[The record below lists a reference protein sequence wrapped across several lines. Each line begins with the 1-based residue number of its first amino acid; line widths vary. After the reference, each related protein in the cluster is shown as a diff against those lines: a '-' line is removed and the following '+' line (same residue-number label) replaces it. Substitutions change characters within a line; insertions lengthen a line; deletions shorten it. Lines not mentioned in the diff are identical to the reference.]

1 MKPHI
6 FNSHLACSPLHAEK
20 IKYVDQFLAFP
31 WGRAS
36 FDMLMSSIKERDEV
50 SLSQNTIALKGFVLS
65 LQLVMIEAV
74 PSLTGVVEDGG
85 SSASD
90 GDESDD
96 EDGKGKK
103 SINTGHAS
111 DIDTVAKA
119 HIVSII
125 TAGVEEFHLN
135 PELGSSDDDE
145 DVLVANLVKC
155 LEDGFAFANSHF
167 TGGATKANVNRMRE
181 DGKTGKNRS
190 RKNTKVNLKEPVT
203 DAVNA
208 DYVADIVRKSVSAE
222 LCKMGEQIKNLS
234 DNVTTSHQLVRT
246 DIQGIGILRTPL
258 LQNANNIINEAVRFA
273 NQHSLQTMKMTSP
286 CIFFKHNLI
295 GITAEKGVVEETNDD
310 DADVNL
316 ESEQNADVLSDID
329 APAVETNPH
338 LQDSADGR
346 SDIDD
351 PAVKNNPHLQD
362 SADVLPDTNAPAVE
376 TNPHL
381 QDSLK
386 PTDVGHSRVPLVA
399 ENDPI
404 SKDSGDT
411 SLAFPRPTFSLGL
424 TQEDPQLS
432 KTSAPDSEDY
442 GDEHMTVDPPPTSNE
457 NDAPAPL
464 YRKSKRP
471 RVVPRSLVCDYQCD
485 KRILVRAWEAHV
497 FATRRVP
504 NIDYA
509 VKFAKLSSKL
519 ESPIKELSAI
529 VDRST
534 HLPPK
539 VLDVLIHH
547 TRSVFQSHPVS
558 LQSKNSVFLDTKFV
572 SLLSKTFAKFSKA
585 SKKEIFRFPAA
596 LADYLV
602 QDFPIDEA
610 NRFYFPFNFDKKHW
624 VGVCVDS
631 SLGQV
636 SVLDSNT
643 SLRTDGMITSKDMK
657 TFTIDRPRSI
667 PQNTTSFDLGVTSI
681 LIIQAHA
688 VGGLE
693 VCQCITPDVL
703 DVEVERLAV
712 MIYEENIGIEPLICR
727 TKPREARPLHPAEH
741 VLGAEEVRNRGG
753 SRNYV
758 VVVKKQTSGTTK
770 NPGRLFYCCPKG
782 TEENNP
788 LIERVTLL
796 HISMFQDKFHLFT
809 WTDERVVE
817 EVEDLKCEVCEL
829 KADISDVR
837 AELSTIRKESERIKL
852 MVELARDRKCCCAI
866 L

>member
-1 MKPHI
+1 MVTGLNCRKYPTNSKKRSTKSITEKPYWGEL
-6 FNSHLACSPLHAEK
+6 FGLMTEVQHAEK
-20 IKYVDQFLAFP
+20 IKDVDQFLVFP

-50 SLSQNTIALKGFVLS
+50 SLLQNTIALKGFVLS
-65 LQLVMIEAV
+65 LQLVMIEVV
-74 PSLTGVVEDGG
+74 PSLTEVVEDGG

-103 SINTGHAS
+103 SINTGHVS

-119 HIVSII
+119 HVVSII

-145 DVLVANLVKC
+145 DLLVANLVKC
-155 LEDGFAFANSHF
+155 VEDGFAFANSHF
-167 TGGATKANVNRMRE
+167 IGGATKADVNRMRE

-203 DAVNA
+203 DAVDA

-234 DNVTTSHQLVRT
+234 DNVTTSHPLFRT
-246 DIQGIGILRTPL
+246 DIQGMFQNFQRDITKFVTPL
-258 LQNANNIINEAVRFA
+258 CTAPHIPPPLPTPHSTQSGMRNPSGSTTPANANNIINEAVRFA
-273 NQHSLQTMKMTSP
+273 NQHSLQTK
-286 CIFFKHNLI
+286 K

-316 ESEQNADVLSDID
+316 ESEPNADVLSDID
-329 APAVETNPH
+329 APAAETNPH

-346 SDIDD
+346 SDTDD
-351 PAVKNNPHLQD
+351 PSVETNPHLPD

-381 QDSLK
+381 QDSENHPKSKK

-471 RVVPRSLVCDYQCD
+471 RVVPRSLVGDYQCD
-485 KRILVRAWEAHV
+485 KRIL
-497 FATRRVP
+497 
-504 NIDYA
+504 
-509 VKFAKLSSKL
+509 
-519 ESPIKELSAI
+519 
-529 VDRST
+529 
-534 HLPPK
+534 

-572 SLLSKTFAKFSKA
+572 SLLAKTFAKFSKA

-643 SLRTDGMITSKDMK
+643 SLRTDGMITSEMRSISQMFPYILRQAGKQISSKDMK

-667 PQNTTSFDLGVTSI
+667 PQNTTSFDSGVTSI

-693 VCQCITPDVL
+693 VCKCITPDVL
-703 DVEVERLAV
+703 DIEVERLAV
-712 MIYEENIGIEPLICR
+712 MIYEENIGVI
-727 TKPREARPLHPAEH
+727 
-741 VLGAEEVRNRGG
+741 
-753 SRNYV
+753 
-758 VVVKKQTSGTTK
+758 
-770 NPGRLFYCCPKG
+770 
-782 TEENNP
+782 
-788 LIERVTLL
+788 
-796 HISMFQDKFHLFT
+796 
-809 WTDERVVE
+809 
-817 EVEDLKCEVCEL
+817 
-829 KADISDVR
+829 
-837 AELSTIRKESERIKL
+837 
-852 MVELARDRKCCCAI
+852 
-866 L
+866 

>member
-1 MKPHI
+1 MSSGADETGETPHLQFPPRMFVVGDEPLGIRVTSYHKPSAITKILNALTEDEIEAIRKTAFGKLVEIADKPSFSGRFGRFLISRQLKIVKKHEAWFLFAGKPVRFSI
-6 FNSHLACSPLHAEK
+6 REFAMVTGLNCRKYPTNSKKRSTKSITEKPYWGELFGLMTEVQHAEK
-20 IKYVDQFLAFP
+20 IKDVDQFLVFP

-50 SLSQNTIALKGFVLS
+50 SLLQNTIALKGFVLS

-74 PSLTGVVEDGG
+74 PSLTEVVEDGG

-103 SINTGHAS
+103 SINTGHVS

-119 HIVSII
+119 HVVSII

-155 LEDGFAFANSHF
+155 VEDGFAFANSHF
-167 TGGATKANVNRMRE
+167 IGGATKADVNRMRE

-203 DAVNA
+203 DAVDA

-234 DNVTTSHQLVRT
+234 DNVTTSHPLFRT
-246 DIQGIGILRTPL
+246 DIQGMFQNFQRDITKFVTPL
-258 LQNANNIINEAVRFA
+258 CTAPHIPPPLPTPHSTQSGMRNPSGSTTPANANNIINEAVRFA
-273 NQHSLQTMKMTSP
+273 NQHSLQTK
-286 CIFFKHNLI
+286 K

-316 ESEQNADVLSDID
+316 ESEPNADGRSDTD
-329 APAVETNPH
+329 DPAVETNPH
-338 LQDSADGR
+338 LQDS
-346 SDIDD
+346 
-351 PAVKNNPHLQD
+351 VK
-362 SADVLPDTNAPAVE
+362 ADVLPDTNAPAVE

-381 QDSLK
+381 QDSVKADVLPDTNAPAVETNPHLQDSENHPK
-386 PTDVGHSRVPLVA
+386 SKEPTDVGHSRVPLVA

-471 RVVPRSLVCDYQCD
+471 RVVPRSLVGDYQCD
-485 KRILVRAWEAHV
+485 KRIL
-497 FATRRVP
+497 
-504 NIDYA
+504 
-509 VKFAKLSSKL
+509 
-519 ESPIKELSAI
+519 
-529 VDRST
+529 
-534 HLPPK
+534 

-572 SLLSKTFAKFSKA
+572 SLLAKTFAKFSKA

-643 SLRTDGMITSKDMK
+643 SLRTDGMITSEMRSISQMFPYILRQAGKQISSKDMK

-667 PQNTTSFDLGVTSI
+667 PQNTTSFDSGVTSI

-693 VCQCITPDVL
+693 VCKCITPDVL
-703 DVEVERLAV
+703 DIEVERLAV
-712 MIYEENIGIEPLICR
+712 MIYEENIGVI
-727 TKPREARPLHPAEH
+727 
-741 VLGAEEVRNRGG
+741 
-753 SRNYV
+753 
-758 VVVKKQTSGTTK
+758 
-770 NPGRLFYCCPKG
+770 
-782 TEENNP
+782 
-788 LIERVTLL
+788 
-796 HISMFQDKFHLFT
+796 
-809 WTDERVVE
+809 
-817 EVEDLKCEVCEL
+817 
-829 KADISDVR
+829 
-837 AELSTIRKESERIKL
+837 
-852 MVELARDRKCCCAI
+852 
-866 L
+866 

>member
-1 MKPHI
+1 MLRKKTVTDPKI
-6 FNSHLACSPLHAEK
+6 RFKYALLALLSAVIVPTSHNPRIAHQHAEK
-20 IKYVDQFLAFP
+20 IKDVDQFLAFP

-74 PSLTGVVEDGG
+74 PSLTGVIEDGG

-96 EDGKGKK
+96 EDGNGKK
-103 SINTGHAS
+103 SINTGHVS
-111 DIDTVAKA
+111 DTDTVAKA
-119 HIVSII
+119 HVVSII

-155 LEDGFAFANSHF
+155 VEDGFAFANSHF
-167 TGGATKANVNRMRE
+167 TSGATKADVNRMRE

-190 RKNTKVNLKEPVT
+190 RKNTKVNLKEPIT
-203 DAVNA
+203 DAVEA

-222 LCKMGEQIKNLS
+222 LCKMGEQIKNLG
-234 DNVTTSHQLVRT
+234 DNLTTSHQLLRT
-246 DIQGIGILRTPL
+246 DIQGMFQNFQRDITKSGATPA
-258 LQNANNIINEAVRFA
+258 NANNIINEAVRFA
-273 NQHSLQTMKMTSP
+273 NQHSLQTK
-286 CIFFKHNLI
+286 K

-316 ESEQNADVLSDID
+316 ESEPNADVLSDID

-346 SDIDD
+346 SDTDD
-351 PAVKNNPHLQD
+351 PAVETNPHLQD

-376 TNPHL
+376 INPHL
-381 QDSLK
+381 HDSVSNLCQFFNENHPK
-386 PTDVGHSRVPLVA
+386 SKEPTDVGHSRVPLVA
-399 ENDPI
+399 ENDSI

-411 SLAFPRPTFSLGL
+411 SLAFPRPTFSLGM

-471 RVVPRSLVCDYQCD
+471 RVVPRSLVGDYQCD

-497 FATRRVP
+497 NATRRVP

-509 VKFAKLSSKL
+509 VKFTELYSKL
-519 ESPIKELSAI
+519 ESPFTIKLDGLSLTSKELSAI

-534 HLPPK
+534 HLPSK

-547 TRSVFQSHPVS
+547 KRSVFQSHPVS

-572 SLLSKTFAKFSKA
+572 SLLAKTF
-585 SKKEIFRFPAA
+585 
-596 LADYLV
+596 DY
-602 QDFPIDEA
+602 
-610 NRFYFPFNFDKKHW
+610 
-624 VGVCVDS
+624 S
-631 SLGQV
+631 
-636 SVLDSNT
+636 
-643 SLRTDGMITSKDMK
+643 
-657 TFTIDRPRSI
+657 
-667 PQNTTSFDLGVTSI
+667 
-681 LIIQAHA
+681 
-688 VGGLE
+688 
-693 VCQCITPDVL
+693 
-703 DVEVERLAV
+703 
-712 MIYEENIGIEPLICR
+712 
-727 TKPREARPLHPAEH
+727 
-741 VLGAEEVRNRGG
+741 
-753 SRNYV
+753 
-758 VVVKKQTSGTTK
+758 
-770 NPGRLFYCCPKG
+770 
-782 TEENNP
+782 
-788 LIERVTLL
+788 
-796 HISMFQDKFHLFT
+796 
-809 WTDERVVE
+809 
-817 EVEDLKCEVCEL
+817 
-829 KADISDVR
+829 
-837 AELSTIRKESERIKL
+837 
-852 MVELARDRKCCCAI
+852 
-866 L
+866 

>member
-1 MKPHI
+1 MVTGLNCRKYPTHSKKSSTKSITEKPYWGEL
-6 FNSHLACSPLHAEK
+6 FGLMTEVPHAEK
-20 IKYVDQFLAFP
+20 IKDVDQFLAFP

-74 PSLTGVVEDGG
+74 PSLTGVIEDGG

-96 EDGKGKK
+96 EDGNGKK
-103 SINTGHAS
+103 SINTGHVS
-111 DIDTVAKA
+111 DTDTVAKA
-119 HIVSII
+119 HVVSII

-155 LEDGFAFANSHF
+155 VEDGFAFANSHF
-167 TGGATKANVNRMRE
+167 TSGATKADVNRMRE

-203 DAVNA
+203 DAVEA

-222 LCKMGEQIKNLS
+222 LCKMGEQIKNLG
-234 DNVTTSHQLVRT
+234 DNLTTSHQLLRT
-246 DIQGIGILRTPL
+246 DIQGMFQNFQRDITKSGATPA
-258 LQNANNIINEAVRFA
+258 NANNIINEAVRFA
-273 NQHSLQTMKMTSP
+273 NQHSLQTK
-286 CIFFKHNLI
+286 K

-316 ESEQNADVLSDID
+316 ESEPNADVLSDID

-346 SDIDD
+346 SDTDD
-351 PAVKNNPHLQD
+351 PAVETNPHLQT
-362 SADVLPDTNAPAVE
+362 ADVLPDTNAPAVE

-381 QDSLK
+381 QDS
-386 PTDVGHSRVPLVA
+386 V
-399 ENDPI
+399 N
-404 SKDSGDT
+404 
-411 SLAFPRPTFSLGL
+411 
-424 TQEDPQLS
+424 PQLS

-471 RVVPRSLVCDYQCD
+471 RVVPRSLVGDYQCD
-485 KRILVRAWEAHV
+485 KRILVHAWEAHV
-497 FATRRVP
+497 NATRRVP
-504 NIDYA
+504 NINYA
-509 VKFAKLSSKL
+509 VKFAELSSKL
-519 ESPIKELSAI
+519 ESSWSPHCKHSLVDLLIQILDYIRYKELSAI
-529 VDRST
+529 
-534 HLPPK
+534 

-572 SLLSKTFAKFSKA
+572 SLLAKTFAKFSKA

-667 PQNTTSFDLGVTSI
+667 PQNTTSFDSGVTSI

-693 VCQCITPDVL
+693 VCKCITPDVL
-703 DVEVERLAV
+703 DIEVERLAV
-712 MIYEENIGIEPLICR
+712 MIYEENIGVI
-727 TKPREARPLHPAEH
+727 
-741 VLGAEEVRNRGG
+741 
-753 SRNYV
+753 
-758 VVVKKQTSGTTK
+758 
-770 NPGRLFYCCPKG
+770 
-782 TEENNP
+782 
-788 LIERVTLL
+788 
-796 HISMFQDKFHLFT
+796 
-809 WTDERVVE
+809 
-817 EVEDLKCEVCEL
+817 
-829 KADISDVR
+829 
-837 AELSTIRKESERIKL
+837 
-852 MVELARDRKCCCAI
+852 
-866 L
+866 